1 MKPIS
6 MKLTIIKPIFPAVAL
21 ALSLL
26 GCASQPAEP
35 ALESEFD
42 QLWQASAENP
52 QVELGTAVLAGE
64 LAAQRGMGDEAAH
77 HYARAANLSDDPLTA
92 QRATQLALQAEN
104 AALADAAAARW
115 VELDPE
121 NAGAFEI
128 AARLAL
134 RRADNVR
141 AVDLLRHLLAL
152 SQDDEQAGLISVAE
166 ILSLEPDISDQALA
180 LFDQV
185 TAGRPVS
192 AARAYARGLLAYRV
206 DEQELARAEVNNALA
221 LRPEWRPAQLLGL
234 RLHLQAVDL
243 PEAERLIRDMH
254 VEDPRNLELRLSLG
268 SLLLEFEQ
276 IDMARREFT
285 SALKI
290 DADNTAALYALGLI
304 EMDLGEYED
313 AEKHFTLLQ
322 NRGER
327 LSDTSYY
334 LGRIAE
340 QRGDILRAMQFYR
353 EVRDGRRVIDAAVR
367 QAVII
372 SRQGNM
378 EAARAYLETLRVR
391 FPQQELRLLQI
402 EGELLFR
409 ANLDDEAMAIYERGL
424 AQYPEDEDLLYGRAI
439 VHERLG
445 NLAAAEADL
454 RTIVMDSPEDARALN
469 ALGYMLTNSGE
480 DYAEAEALIRRALAL
495 TPNDPAVIDS
505 LGWVLFRQGD
515 VEQAR
520 VYLERAWSELKD
532 PEVAAHL
539 GEVLWLQGEQER
551 ARSVW
556 NEALISNPTH
566 RVLRETIQRLDS
578 AI

>member
-1 MKPIS
+1 MKLTS
-6 MKLTIIKPIFPAVAL
+6 MKLNIIKPIFPAL
-21 ALSLL
+21 GLTLGLL
-26 GCASQPAEP
+26 GCASQPTEP
-35 ALESEFD
+35 ALETQFD
-42 QLWQASAENP
+42 ELWQASAENP

-64 LAAQRGMGDEAAH
+64 LAAQRGLRDEAARQ
-77 HYARAANLSDDPLTA
+77 YARAADLSDDPLTA

-104 AALADAAAARW
+104 AGLADKAAARW

-121 NAGAFEI
+121 NSGAYEI

-134 RRADNVR
+134 REGDETR
-141 AVDLLRHLLAL
+141 AVDLLRRMLAL
-152 SQDDEQAGLISVAE
+152 DESDDQAGLVSVSE
-166 ILSLEPDISDQALA
+166 ILSLEPAVSAKALT

-185 TAGRPVS
+185 TADQPLS

-206 DEQELARAEVNNALA
+206 DEQDAARAAVSETLA

-234 RLHLQAVDL
+234 RLNLQADDL
-243 PEAERLIRDMH
+243 ASAERLIRDMH
-254 VEDPRNLELRLSLG
+254 VADPKNLELRLSLG

-276 IDMARREFT
+276 IDLARREFT
-285 SALKI
+285 NALKI
-290 DADNTAALYALGLI
+290 DKDNTAALYALGLI
-304 EMDLGEYED
+304 EMDLGEYAA
-313 AEKHFTLLQ
+313 AEKRFTRLQ

-340 QRGDILRAMQFYR
+340 ERGEVLRAMQLYR

-378 EAARAYLETLRVR
+378 QAARSYLETLRLR
-391 FPQQELRLLQI
+391 FPQQELRLWQI

-409 ANLDDEAMAIYERGL
+409 ANQDAEALEIYQQGL
-424 AQYPEDEDLLYGRAI
+424 AQYPDDHDLLYGRAI
-439 VHERLG
+439 VHERMG
-445 NLAAAEADL
+445 DFAAAEADL
-454 RTIVMDSPEDARALN
+454 RAIVLDAPEDARALN
-469 ALGYMLTNSGE
+469 ALGYMLTNNGE
-480 DYAEAEALIRRALAL
+480 DYAEAERLIRRALEL
-495 TPNDPAVIDS
+495 TPDDPAVIDS

-520 VYLERAWSELKD
+520 VYLERAWKALKD
-532 PEVAAHL
+532 PEVAAHF
-539 GEVLWLQGEQER
+539 GEVLWVQGERDR
-551 ARSVW
+551 AREVW
-556 NEALISNPTH
+556 NDALIEHPAH
-566 RVLRETIQRLDS
+566 RVLQDTVKRLDT

>member
-6 MKLTIIKPIFPAVAL
+6 MKLIIIKPIIPAL
-21 ALSLL
+21 GLTLGLL

-35 ALESEFD
+35 PLETQFD

-52 QVELGTAVLAGE
+52 QVDLGAAVLAGE
-64 LAAQRGMGDEAAH
+64 LAAQRGMRDAAAE
-77 HYARAANLSDDPLTA
+77 HYARAAALSNDPLTA

-104 AALADAAAARW
+104 AALADRAAARW
-115 VELDPE
+115 VELDAE
-121 NAGAFEI
+121 NSGAYEI

-134 RRADNVR
+134 REGDQSR
-141 AVDLLRHLLAL
+141 AVTLLRRLLSLGA
-152 SQDDEQAGLISVAE
+152 DDEQAALVSVAE
-166 ILSLEPDISDQALA
+166 ILSLEPEIAPKALA
-180 LFDQV
+180 LFDQI
-185 TAGRPVS
+185 AADQPLS

-206 DEQELARAEVNNALA
+206 DEQDVARAAVSDALA

-234 RLHLQAVDL
+234 RLQLQAGDQVA
-243 PEAERLIRDMH
+243 AEQLIRDMH
-254 VEDPRNLELRLSLG
+254 VADPKNLELRLSLG

-276 IDMARREFT
+276 IDMARREFGN
-285 SALKI
+285 ALKI
-290 DADNTAALYALGLI
+290 DADNASALYALGLI
-304 EMDLGEYED
+304 EMDLGDYAA
-313 AEKHFTLLQ
+313 AEKRFTRLQ

-340 QRGDILRAMQFYR
+340 ERGDVLRAMQFYR

-378 EAARAYLETLRVR
+378 PAARSYLETLRAR
-391 FPQQELRLLQI
+391 FPQQELRLWQI

-409 ANLDDEAMAIYERGL
+409 ANEDAAALTVYQQGL
-424 AQYPEDEDLLYGRAI
+424 AQYPDDHDLLYGRAI
-439 VHERLG
+439 VYERMG
-445 NLAAAEADL
+445 EFDAAEADL
-454 RTIVMDSPEDARALN
+454 RAIVEDAPDDARALN
-469 ALGYMLTNSGE
+469 ALGYMLSNNAQ

-495 TPNDPAVIDS
+495 TPDDPAVIDS
-505 LGWVLFRQGD
+505 LGWVLFRQGE

-520 VYLERAWSELKD
+520 LYLERAWSELKD

-539 GEVLWLQGEQER
+539 GEVLWLQGEHER
-551 ARSVW
+551 AREIW
-556 NEALISNPTH
+556 NEALIEYPGH
-566 RVLRETIQRLDS
+566 RVLRDTVRRLDT
-578 AI
+578 AL